1 MREFLKYAIREKYKQ
16 LQYTNDQQQQRKEI
30 ARLWRRLRAT
40 K

>member
-1 MREFLKYAIREKYKQ
+1 MKDFLKYAIREKYAQ
-16 LQYTNDQQQQRKEI
+16 LQYTQNPQQQRKEI

>member
-1 MREFLKYAIREKYKQ
+1 MREFLKYAIREKYLELK
-16 LQYTNDQQQQRKEI
+16 YTNDTQKRKEI

>member
-1 MREFLKYAIREKYKQ
+1 MREFLKYAIREKYRQ
-16 LQYTNDQQQQRKEI
+16 LEYTNDTQKRKEI